1 MNALSAFSGCLL
13 KIAAMFGM
21 AFALL
26 SAVAQELAS
35 APAQQQSPGINLA
48 NMDRSVKPG
57 DNFYEFANGG
67 WIKRTEIPPDKA
79 TISVFSILADTSDK
93 QAADLIE
100 EVAKSSAP
108 AGSGK
113 RKIADLYNS
122 FMDEAAVE
130 SKGLSPIKP
139 HLDAIASIKDKQ
151 ELAAALGQ
159 TLRADV
165 DPLNNTNF
173 HTSNLFGLWVAPGF
187 SDSAHYHP
195 YLLQG
200 GLGMPDREYYLAD
213 SEPMREIRK
222 KYQAHISALLKLAGF
237 GDTDDRGE
245 RILGLEHA
253 IAENH
258 LSLAQNQDIHKAN
271 NTWTRADFDAKAH
284 GLDWKEYF
292 AAAELDKQTSFI
304 VWQPSAFVSESALVA
319 SVPLETWKDWL
330 SYHLIEDFCPYL
342 PKAFAQEAF
351 AFFGTILSGQPEQR
365 PRWQRGVV
373 LVNRLLGDEVGQL
386 YAERYF
392 SPQSKVQVQD
402 MVAKIIAAFRKR
414 IEAVPWMAASTK
426 AEAQAKLSM
435 LYVGIGYPESWIDYS
450 AYDVRPDDLFGNEW
464 RGRLFQYHR
473 QVARLGA
480 PVDRKEWSM
489 TPQTVNAVNLPL
501 QNALNFPAAI
511 LQIPFF
517 DPRAPAAHNY
527 GAIGAVIG
535 HEISHTFDTAGSTFD
550 AKGQLRNWWTPS
562 DLSHFEAAA
571 AALAKQYDAYEPLPG
586 LFVNGEQTLA
596 ENIAD
601 LAGLAAS
608 YDGYHAFLAGKTAT
622 TEEGFT
628 GDQQFF
634 IAFAQNYASKA
645 REAALRRQVLTDG
658 HAPGRYRAATVRNID
673 GWYSAFDVQPG
684 QTMMYLAPPARVRI
698 W

>member
-1 MNALSAFSGCLL
+1 M
-13 KIAAMFGM
+13 
-21 AFALL
+21 
-26 SAVAQELAS
+26 
-35 APAQQQSPGINLA
+35 
-48 NMDRSVKPG
+48 
-57 DNFYEFANGG
+57 
-67 WIKRTEIPPDKA
+67 
-79 TISVFSILADTSDK
+79 
-93 QAADLIE
+93 
-100 EVAKSSAP
+100 
-108 AGSGK
+108 
-113 RKIADLYNS
+113 
-122 FMDEAAVE
+122 
-130 SKGLSPIKP
+130 
-139 HLDAIASIKDKQ
+139 
-151 ELAAALGQ
+151 
-159 TLRADV
+159 
-165 DPLNNTNF
+165 
-173 HTSNLFGLWVAPGF
+173 
-187 SDSAHYHP
+187 
-195 YLLQG
+195 
-200 GLGMPDREYYLAD
+200 
-213 SEPMREIRK
+213 
-222 KYQAHISALLKLAGF
+222 
-237 GDTDDRGE
+237 
-245 RILGLEHA
+245 
-253 IAENH
+253 
-258 LSLAQNQDIHKAN
+258 
-271 NTWTRADFDAKAH
+271 
-284 GLDWKEYF
+284 
-292 AAAELDKQTSFI
+292 
-304 VWQPSAFVSESALVA
+304 
-319 SVPLETWKDWL
+319 
-330 SYHLIEDFCPYL
+330 
-342 PKAFAQEAF
+342 
-351 AFFGTILSGQPEQR
+351 
-365 PRWQRGVV
+365 
-373 LVNRLLGDEVGQL
+373 NRLLGDEVGQL

-402 MVAKIIAAFRKR
+402 MVAKIIATFRKR

-426 AEAQAKLSM
+426 AEAQAKLNT

-464 RGRLFQYHR
+464 GGRLFQYHR

-535 HEISHTFDTAGSTFD
+535 HEISHTFDTEGSTFD

-562 DLSHFEAAA
+562 DLSRFEAAA

-622 TEEGFT
+622 SQEGFT

-658 HAPGRYRAATVRNID
+658 TPRDSIVPLLYETLMAGTAPSMFNRGKRCTSLRRPGCESGSEKRLRGAARSRPQGRNPDFSLVWFLWTEYLGSDRRNSHTSSRFLSNLRGRRPLIAN
-673 GWYSAFDVQPG
+673 GG
-684 QTMMYLAPPARVRI
+684 RRTRNGR
-698 W
+698 